1 MEEIELSNTPKKKA
15 CPVVA
20 VLNMKGGVG
29 KTTISAH
36 VFRHLYS
43 HLKKRVVLVDFD
55 PQFNLT
61 QAIIPQVKYEVLKAA
76 GQTIFSVMEDSVSP
90 SIFNVNS
97 KLGPPPD
104 LNKVSVKLRHLTA
117 DPEIILRL
125 VPGDFDLV
133 KYSMIGDG
141 KILEPVKNRF
151 LKFIEATRL
160 EQDLVCIDCNPSSS
174 FMTICALQAATHVLV
189 PVRPD
194 RYSMLGLKMLS
205 RFIEELPQLGKKP
218 ELIVLLNG
226 VKSSGYDPTVENA
239 LRSDPGFGPVTLANS
254 LHISKVLE
262 ASVSYTGFATDKR
275 GQGWRVTPRITAI
288 VNELGTILGLT

>member
-1 MEEIELSNTPKKKA
+1 MSTKPKKG

-43 HLKKRVVLVDFD
+43 TLRKRVLLVDFD

-61 QAIIPQVKYEVLKAA
+61 QAVVSQAEYELLKAA
-76 GQTIFSVMEDSVSP
+76 RKTIFSVMEDSAAP
-90 SIFNVNS
+90 SIFKVNS
-97 KLGPPPD
+97 NLGPPPELD
-104 LNKVSVKLRHLTA
+104 AVSVKLRQFKGTS
-117 DPEIILRL
+117 PEVNLLLI
-125 VPGDFDLV
+125 PGDFDLI

-141 KILEPVKNRF
+141 KVLEPVKDRF
-151 LKFIEATRL
+151 LQFINAARL
-160 EQDLVCIDCNPSSS
+160 DRDVVCIDCNPSSS

-194 RYSMLGLKMLS
+194 RYSMLGLKMLN
-205 RFIEELPQLGKKP
+205 RFIQELPQLAKKP

-226 VKSSGYDPTVENA
+226 LKTSNYDPVVENT
-239 LRSDPGFGPVTLANS
+239 LRSDPDFGPVTLANS
-254 LHISKVLE
+254 LSISKVLE
-262 ASVSYTGFATDKR
+262 AAAGYTGFATDHR
-275 GQGWRVTPRITAI
+275 QGWRITPPITAI
-288 VNELGTILGLT
+288 VNELGTALGLT

>member
-1 MEEIELSNTPKKKA
+1 MTTKLKKKM
-15 CPVVA
+15 CPVIA

-43 HLKKRVVLVDFD
+43 HLKKRVLLIDFD

-61 QAIIPQVKYEVLKAA
+61 QAVMPQAEYENHKAA
-76 GQTIFSVMEDSVSP
+76 GRTIFSVMEDSASP
-90 SIFNVNS
+90 SIFKVSSN
-97 KLGPPPD
+97 LGPPPALD
-104 LNKVSVKLRHLTA
+104 KVSVKLRRFLGA
-117 DPEIILRL
+117 DPEINLLL

-151 LKFIEATRL
+151 LGFIEACRH
-160 EQDLVCIDCNPSSS
+160 QRDLVCIDCNPSSS

-194 RYSMLGLKMLS
+194 RYSMLGLKMLN
-205 RFIEELPQLGKKP
+205 RFISELPQLGKKP

-226 VKSSGYDPTVENA
+226 VKPSGYDPTVENT
-239 LRSDPGFGPVTLANS
+239 LRSDPDFGPVTLANS
-254 LHISKVLE
+254 LHVSKVLE
-262 ASVSYTGFATDKR
+262 ATVGYTGFATDKR

-288 VNELGTILGLT
+288 VNELGTALGLT

>member
-1 MEEIELSNTPKKKA
+1 VATKPKKKP

-43 HLKKRVVLVDFD
+43 HLKKRVLLIDFD

-61 QAIIPQVKYEVLKAA
+61 QAVISQADYETHKLA
-76 GQTIFSVMEDSVSP
+76 GRTIFSVMEDSASP
-90 SIFNVNS
+90 SIFKVS
-97 KLGPPPD
+97 TTLGPPPNVD
-104 LNKVSVKLRHLTA
+104 KVSVRLRRFANT
-117 DPEIILRL
+117 DPEINLLL

-141 KILEPVKNRF
+141 KVLDPVKTRF
-151 LKFIEATRL
+151 LKFIEKAR
-160 EQDLVCIDCNPSSS
+160 EERDLVCIDCNPSSS

-205 RFIEELPQLGKKP
+205 RFIAELPQLTKKP
-218 ELIVLLNG
+218 ELMVMLNG

-239 LRSDPGFGPVTLANS
+239 LRGDPDFGPVTLASS
-254 LHISKVLE
+254 LHLSKVLE
-262 ASVSYTGFATDKR
+262 ANVGYTGFATDKR
-275 GQGWRVTPRITAI
+275 GQSWRVTPRITSI
-288 VNELGTILGLT
+288 VNELATSLGLK

>member
-1 MEEIELSNTPKKKA
+1 MATKQKNKA

-29 KTTISAH
+29 KTTISSH

-43 HLKKRVVLVDFD
+43 HLKKRVLLVDFD

-61 QAIIPQVKYEVLKAA
+61 QAVIPQTRYEALKAT
-76 GQTIFSVMEDSVSP
+76 GTTIFSVLEDNNSP
-90 SIFNVNS
+90 SIFKISSN
-97 KLGPPPD
+97 LGPPPPLD
-104 LNKVSVKLRHLTA
+104 QVAIKLRQFPNTT
-117 DPEIILRL
+117 PEINLMLI
-125 VPGDFDLV
+125 PGDFDLV

-141 KILEPVKNRF
+141 KVLEPVKKRF
-151 LKFIEATRL
+151 LSFIETTRL
-160 EQDLVCIDCNPSSS
+160 ERELICIDCNPSSS

-205 RFIEELPQLGKKP
+205 RFISELPQIAKKP

-226 VKSSGYDPTVENA
+226 VKSSDYDPTVENA
-239 LRSDPGFGPVTLANS
+239 LRSDPDFGPITLANS
-254 LHISKVLE
+254 LNISKVLE
-262 ASVSYTGFATDKR
+262 ATVNYTGFATDRK

-288 VNELGTILGLT
+288 VNELGAALGLK

>member
-1 MEEIELSNTPKKKA
+1 MKVATSTKKKL

-43 HLKKRVVLVDFD
+43 HLKKRVLLVDFD

-61 QAIIPQVKYEVLKAA
+61 QAVLPQSEYENYKAA
-76 GQTIFSVMEDSVSP
+76 GRTIFRVMEDSAAPSLFKVSG
-90 SIFNVNS
+90 
-97 KLGPPPD
+97 KLGPAPELD
-104 LNKVSVKLRHLTA
+104 SVTVRLRRFSNTN
-117 DPEIILRL
+117 PEISLQL

-133 KYSMIGDG
+133 KYSMIGDS
-141 KILEPVKNRF
+141 KVLDPVRNRF
-151 LKFIEATRL
+151 LQFIESARTER
-160 EQDLVCIDCNPSSS
+160 DLICIDCNPSSS

-194 RYSMLGLKMLS
+194 RYSMLGLKMVN
-205 RFIEELPQLGKKP
+205 RFIDELPQLVKKP

-226 VKSSGYDPTVENA
+226 IKPTGYDPTVENT
-239 LRSDPGFGPVTLANS
+239 LRSDPEFGPMTLANS
-254 LHISKVLE
+254 LHESKVLE
-262 ASVSYTGFATDKR
+262 AAPGYTGFATDKH

-288 VNELGTILGLT
+288 VNELGAALGLT

>member
-1 MEEIELSNTPKKKA
+1 MAAKPKKPH

-43 HLKKRVVLVDFD
+43 HLRKRVLLVDFD

-61 QAIIPQVKYEVLKAA
+61 QAVLTEKKYESQKAVRR
-76 GQTIFSVMEDSVSP
+76 TIFSVMEDP
-90 SIFNVNS
+90 NPTSIFKVTS
-97 KLGPPPD
+97 KVGSPPSLD
-104 LNKVSVKLRHLTA
+104 QVSVKLRQFQNTT
-117 DPEIILRL
+117 PEINLLL

-133 KYSMIGDG
+133 KYSMIED
-141 KILEPVKNRF
+141 INVLTPIKNRF
-151 LKFIEATRL
+151 RQFIEGCRQ
-160 EQDLVCIDCNPSSS
+160 ERDLVCIDCNPSSS
-174 FMTICALQAATHVLV
+174 FLTMCALQVATHVLV

-194 RYSMLGLKMLS
+194 RYSMLGLRMLNRYIADLPSLS
-205 RFIEELPQLGKKP
+205 RKP
-218 ELIVLLNG
+218 ALVVLLNG

-239 LRSDPGFGPVTLANS
+239 LRSDPDFGPATLANS
-254 LHISKVLE
+254 LHISRVLE
-262 ASVSYTGFATDKR
+262 ASPSYTGFATDKR

-288 VNELGTILGLT
+288 VMELKSALGMT

>member
-1 MEEIELSNTPKKKA
+1 MATKSKKKA

-43 HLKKRVVLVDFD
+43 HLKKRVLLIDFD

-61 QAIIPQVKYEVLKAA
+61 QAVISQTDYESFK
-76 GQTIFSVMEDSVSP
+76 GEGRTIFSVMEDSANP
-90 SIFNVNS
+90 SIFKVSSN
-97 KLGPPPD
+97 LGPPPALTD
-104 LNKVSVKLRHLTA
+104 VTVKLRRFSNT
-117 DPEIILRL
+117 DPEINLLL

-141 KILEPVKNRF
+141 KVLDPVKSRF
-151 LKFIEATRL
+151 LQFIEVARL
-160 EQDLVCIDCNPSSS
+160 ERDLVCIDCNPSSS

-194 RYSMLGLKMLS
+194 RYSMLGLKMLN
-205 RFIEELPQLGKKP
+205 RFISEVPHLAKKP

-226 VKSSGYDPTVENA
+226 VKKSGYDSTVEDA
-239 LRSDPGFGPVTLANS
+239 LRSDPDFGPVTLANS
-254 LHISKVLE
+254 LHVSKVLE
-262 ASVSYTGFATDKR
+262 ATAGYTGFATDKV
-275 GQGWRVTPRITAI
+275 GQGWRVTPHITAI
-288 VNELGTILGLT
+288 VNELSATLSLT

>member
-1 MEEIELSNTPKKKA
+1 MATKLKKKP

-43 HLKKRVVLVDFD
+43 HLKKRVLLVDFD

-61 QAIIPQVKYEVLKAA
+61 QAVISQADYEIYKSANRTV
-76 GQTIFSVMEDSVSP
+76 FSVMEDGAST
-90 SIFNVNS
+90 SIFNICS
-97 KLGPPPD
+97 TLGPPPSLED
-104 LNKVSVKLRHLTA
+104 VSVRLRRFTGTE
-117 DPEIILRL
+117 PEVNLLL

-141 KILEPVKNRF
+141 KVLEPVKARF
-151 LKFIEATRL
+151 LQFIENVRAER
-160 EQDLVCIDCNPSSS
+160 DLVCIDCNPSSS

-194 RYSMLGLKMLS
+194 RYSLLGLKMLN
-205 RFIEELPQLGKKP
+205 RFITELPQLSKKP

-226 VKSSGYDPTVENA
+226 IKTSGYDPTVENA
-239 LRSDPGFGPVTLANS
+239 LRSDPDFGPVTLANS
-254 LHISKVLE
+254 LHVSKVLE
-262 ASVSYTGFATDKR
+262 ANVGYTGFATDKQ
-275 GQGWRVTPRITAI
+275 GQGWRMTPRITAI
-288 VNELGTILGLT
+288 VNELGTALGLT

>member
-1 MEEIELSNTPKKKA
+1 MAAKPKKNT

-43 HLKKRVVLVDFD
+43 QLKKRVALIDFD

-61 QAIIPQVKYEVLKAA
+61 QAVISQVDYEKYKAA
-76 GQTIFSVMEDSVSP
+76 GRTIFSVMESSAAP
-90 SIFNVNS
+90 SIFKVNS
-97 KLGPPPD
+97 NLGPPPD
-104 LNKVSVKLRHLTA
+104 LSSVSVRLRRFPGTN
-117 DPEIILRL
+117 PETNLLL
-125 VPGDFDLV
+125 VPGDFDMV

-141 KILEPVKNRF
+141 KILEPVKARF
-151 LKFIEATRL
+151 LKFIENVRL
-160 EQDLVCIDCNPSSS
+160 ERELVCVDCNPSSS

-194 RYSMLGLKMLS
+194 RYSLLGLKMLN
-205 RFIEELPQLGKKP
+205 RFISELPQLAKKP
-218 ELIVLLNG
+218 EIIVLLNG
-226 VKSSGYDPTVENA
+226 VKSTGYDATVENA
-239 LRSDPGFGPVTLANS
+239 LRSDPDFGPLTLANS

-262 ASVSYTGFATDKR
+262 ASVGYTGFATDKR
-275 GQGWRVTPRITAI
+275 GQGWRVTPNITAI
-288 VNELGTILGLT
+288 VDELAVALGIK

>member
-1 MEEIELSNTPKKKA
+1 LAIKPKKNP

-43 HLKKRVVLVDFD
+43 HLKKRVLLIDFD

-61 QAIIPQVKYEVLKAA
+61 QAVISQTDYEEYKAA
-76 GQTIFSVMEDSVSP
+76 GQTIFSVMEDSATS
-90 SIFNVNS
+90 SIFKVSSN
-97 KLGPPPD
+97 LGPPPGLD
-104 LNKVSVKLRHLTA
+104 DVSVRLRRFANT
-117 DPEIILRL
+117 DPEVNLLL

-141 KILEPVKNRF
+141 KVLEPVKRRF
-151 LKFIEATRL
+151 LKFIDDARL
-160 EQDLVCIDCNPSSS
+160 ERDLVCIDCNPSSS

-194 RYSMLGLKMLS
+194 RYSMLGLKMLN
-205 RFIEELPQLGKKP
+205 RFISDVPQLAKKP

-226 VKSSGYDPTVENA
+226 VKISGYDPTVENA
-239 LRSDPGFGPVTLANS
+239 LRSDPDFGPATLANS
-254 LHISKVLE
+254 LHVSKVLE
-262 ASVSYTGFATDKR
+262 ATAGYTGFATDKR

-288 VNELGTILGLT
+288 VNELGAALRL

>member
-1 MEEIELSNTPKKKA
+1 MAIKQKMKA

-29 KTTISAH
+29 KITISAH

-43 HLKKRVVLVDFD
+43 HLKKRVLLIDFD

-61 QAIIPQVKYEVLKAA
+61 QAVIPQTKYESFRAA
-76 GQTIFSVMEDSVSP
+76 GRTIFSVLEDSAAP
-90 SIFNVNS
+90 SIFKVSSN
-97 KLGPPPD
+97 LGPPPD
-104 LNKVSVKLRHLTA
+104 LDKVAVTLRHFPNT
-117 DPEIILRL
+117 DPEINLLL

-151 LKFIEATRL
+151 LKFIDAARL
-160 EQDLVCIDCNPSSS
+160 QRDLLCIDCNPSSS
-174 FMTICALQAATHVLV
+174 FMTVCALQAATHVLV

-205 RFIEELPQLGKKP
+205 RFISELPQIARKP

-226 VKSSGYDPTVENA
+226 VKPSGYDPTVENT
-239 LRSDPGFGPVTLANS
+239 LRSDPDFGPVTLANS
-254 LHISKVLE
+254 LHVSKVLE
-262 ASVSYTGFATDKR
+262 ATVGYTGFATDKQ

-288 VNELGTILGLT
+288 VNELGAALGLI

>member
-1 MEEIELSNTPKKKA
+1 VATKIKKKL

-43 HLKKRVVLVDFD
+43 HLQKRVLLIDFD

-61 QAIIPQVKYEVLKAA
+61 QAVVSQADYEIYKSENR
-76 GQTIFSVMEDSVSP
+76 TIFSVMEDSPSG
-90 SIFNVNS
+90 SIFKVS
-97 KLGPPPD
+97 SSLGPPPSLD
-104 LNKVSVKLRHLTA
+104 DVSIRVRRFSNTN
-117 DPEIILRL
+117 PEINLRL

-141 KILEPVKNRF
+141 KVLDPVKNRF
-151 LKFIEATRL
+151 LQFINTAREEREL
-160 EQDLVCIDCNPSSS
+160 ICIDCNPSSS
-174 FMTICALQAATHVLV
+174 FLTICALQAATHILV

-194 RYSMLGLKMLS
+194 RYSMLGLKMLN
-205 RFIEELPQLGKKP
+205 RFVAELPQITKKP
-218 ELIVLLNG
+218 EFIVLLNG
-226 VKSSGYDPTVENA
+226 VKSSDYDPAVENA
-239 LRSDPGFGPVTLANS
+239 LRSDPDFGPITLANT

-262 ASVSYTGFATDKR
+262 ANVGYTGFATDKQ
-275 GQGWRVTPRITAI
+275 GQGWRVTPSITAI
-288 VNELGTILGLT
+288 VNELGTALGMV